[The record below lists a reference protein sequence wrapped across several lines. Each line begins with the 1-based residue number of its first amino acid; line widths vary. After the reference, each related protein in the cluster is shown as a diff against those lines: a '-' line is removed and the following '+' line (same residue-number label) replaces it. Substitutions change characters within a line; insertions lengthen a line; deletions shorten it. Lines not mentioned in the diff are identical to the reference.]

1 MNASRWTKDGIIHGF
16 DEKNRRVTAKYSTD
30 GEDVLIARGHVQ
42 DIQQEVDHV
51 HAWNQKTG
59 EPGHH
64 DMRHS
69 RKMFP
74 QVKDNWVVASEAK
87 EKLISRAE
95 QLATTT
101 DWKKGGEEFKSLL
114 TEWKAVGRGEKSA
127 DAAQWERFKAAREKF
142 NSARSAYFEK
152 RQREWASNKAAKER
166 IVSQAESLAGSS
178 DLRSASEQ
186 MRRLGE
192 EWKQV
197 GPCEKGDNDRLWGRF
212 NQARTRLRDRK
223 QQDFEKRQREW
234 ASNKAAKERIVSQAE
249 SLAGSSDLRSASE
262 QMRRLGEEWKQV
274 GPCEKGDNDRLW
286 GRFNQARTRLR
297 DRKQQ
302 DFEKRQREWA
312 SNKAAKERLIYQMS
326 LLVNSNDYRAAKDQ
340 ARQLDTQWRA
350 IGPCAKEDRDRLW
363 QQYKSAK
370 DQLFEA
376 AKRAGEQRKAEA
388 RQRAQERVWRLEEQL
403 RNVENALQRAE
414 ENYSRALSARSPSMR
429 NPHWR
434 EISQK
439 QLDRQSAARQ
449 KVQSI
454 QQRRSEVIQKLGDAR
469 SRLNQF

>member
-74 QVKDNWVVASEAK
+74 QVKDNWAVASEAK

-197 GPCEKGDNDRLWGRF
+197 GPCEKGDNDRLWARF

-223 QQDFEKRQREW
+223 QQDFEKHQREW
-234 ASNKAAKERIVSQAE
+234 ASNKAAKES
-249 SLAGSSDLRSASE
+249 
-262 QMRRLGEEWKQV
+262 
-274 GPCEKGDNDRLW
+274 
-286 GRFNQARTRLR
+286 
-297 DRKQQ
+297 
-302 DFEKRQREWA
+302 
-312 SNKAAKERLIYQMS
+312 LIYQMS
-326 LLVNSNDYRAAKDQ
+326 LLVNYNDYRAAKDQ

>member
-69 RKMFP
+69 RKVFP

-142 NSARSAYFEK
+142 NSARSAY
-152 RQREWASNKAAKER
+152 
-166 IVSQAESLAGSS
+166 
-178 DLRSASEQ
+178 
-186 MRRLGE
+186 
-192 EWKQV
+192 
-197 GPCEKGDNDRLWGRF
+197 
-212 NQARTRLRDRK
+212 
-223 QQDFEKRQREW
+223 FEKRQREW

>member
-74 QVKDNWVVASEAK
+74 QVKDNWAVASEAK

-197 GPCEKGDNDRLWGRF
+197 GPCEKGDNDRLWARF

-223 QQDFEKRQREW
+223 QQD
-234 ASNKAAKERIVSQAE
+234 
-249 SLAGSSDLRSASE
+249 
-262 QMRRLGEEWKQV
+262 
-274 GPCEKGDNDRLW
+274 C
-286 GRFNQARTRLR
+286 
-297 DRKQQ
+297 
-302 DFEKRQREWA
+302 EKRQREWA
-312 SNKAAKERLIYQMS
+312 SNKAAKERLMYQMS

>member
-74 QVKDNWVVASEAK
+74 QVKDNWAVASEAK

-152 RQREWASNKAAKER
+152 RQCEWASNKAAKER

-234 ASNKAAKERIVSQAE
+234 ASNKAAKES
-249 SLAGSSDLRSASE
+249 
-262 QMRRLGEEWKQV
+262 
-274 GPCEKGDNDRLW
+274 
-286 GRFNQARTRLR
+286 
-297 DRKQQ
+297 
-302 DFEKRQREWA
+302 
-312 SNKAAKERLIYQMS
+312 LIYQMS
-326 LLVNSNDYRAAKDQ
+326 LLVNYNDYRAAKDQ

-439 QLDRQSAARQ
+439 QLDRQSVARQ

>member
-74 QVKDNWVVASEAK
+74 QVKDNWAVASEAK

-152 RQREWASNKAAKER
+152 RQCEWASNKAAKER

-234 ASNKAAKERIVSQAE
+234 ASNKAAKES
-249 SLAGSSDLRSASE
+249 
-262 QMRRLGEEWKQV
+262 
-274 GPCEKGDNDRLW
+274 
-286 GRFNQARTRLR
+286 
-297 DRKQQ
+297 
-302 DFEKRQREWA
+302 
-312 SNKAAKERLIYQMS
+312 LIYQMS
-326 LLVNSNDYRAAKDQ
+326 LLVNYNDYRAAKDQ

-388 RQRAQERVWRLEEQL
+388 RQRVQERVWRLEEQL

-434 EISQK
+434 EISRK

>member
-74 QVKDNWVVASEAK
+74 QVKDNWTVVSEAK

-197 GPCEKGDNDRLWGRF
+197 GPCEKGDNDRLWARF

-234 ASNKAAKERIVSQAE
+234 ASNKAAKES
-249 SLAGSSDLRSASE
+249 
-262 QMRRLGEEWKQV
+262 
-274 GPCEKGDNDRLW
+274 
-286 GRFNQARTRLR
+286 
-297 DRKQQ
+297 
-302 DFEKRQREWA
+302 
-312 SNKAAKERLIYQMS
+312 LIYQMS
-326 LLVNSNDYRAAKDQ
+326 LLVNYNDYRAAKDQ
-340 ARQLDTQWRA
+340 TRQLDTQWRA

>member
-74 QVKDNWVVASEAK
+74 QVKDNWAVASEAK

-142 NSARSAYFEK
+142 NSARSAY
-152 RQREWASNKAAKER
+152 
-166 IVSQAESLAGSS
+166 
-178 DLRSASEQ
+178 
-186 MRRLGE
+186 
-192 EWKQV
+192 
-197 GPCEKGDNDRLWGRF
+197 
-212 NQARTRLRDRK
+212 
-223 QQDFEKRQREW
+223 FEKRQREW

-439 QLDRQSAARQ
+439 QLDRQSRARQ

>member
-74 QVKDNWVVASEAK
+74 QVKDNWAVASEAK

-178 DLRSASEQ
+178 DLRS
-186 MRRLGE
+186 
-192 EWKQV
+192 V
-197 GPCEKGDNDRLWGRF
+197 
-212 NQARTRLRDRK
+212 
-223 QQDFEKRQREW
+223 
-234 ASNKAAKERIVSQAE
+234 
-249 SLAGSSDLRSASE
+249 SE

>member
-64 DMRHS
+64 DMLHS

-74 QVKDNWVVASEAK
+74 QVKDNWTVVSEAK

-197 GPCEKGDNDRLWGRF
+197 GPCEKGDNDRLWARF

-234 ASNKAAKERIVSQAE
+234 ASNKAAKES
-249 SLAGSSDLRSASE
+249 
-262 QMRRLGEEWKQV
+262 
-274 GPCEKGDNDRLW
+274 
-286 GRFNQARTRLR
+286 
-297 DRKQQ
+297 
-302 DFEKRQREWA
+302 
-312 SNKAAKERLIYQMS
+312 LIYQMS
-326 LLVNSNDYRAAKDQ
+326 LLVNYNDYRAAKDQ

>member
-74 QVKDNWVVASEAK
+74 QVKDNWAVASEAK

-127 DAAQWERFKAAREKF
+127 DAAQWEKFKAAREKF

-197 GPCEKGDNDRLWGRF
+197 GPCEKGDNDRLW
-212 NQARTRLRDRK
+212 A
-223 QQDFEKRQREW
+223 
-234 ASNKAAKERIVSQAE
+234 
-249 SLAGSSDLRSASE
+249 
-262 QMRRLGEEWKQV
+262 
-274 GPCEKGDNDRLW
+274 
-286 GRFNQARTRLR
+286 RFNQARTRLR

-326 LLVNSNDYRAAKDQ
+326 LLVNYNDYRAAKDQ

>member
-74 QVKDNWVVASEAK
+74 QVKDNWAVASEAK

-152 RQREWASNKAAKER
+152 RQCEWASNKAAKER

-197 GPCEKGDNDRLWGRF
+197 GPCEKGDNDRLWARF

-234 ASNKAAKERIVSQAE
+234 ASNKAAKES
-249 SLAGSSDLRSASE
+249 
-262 QMRRLGEEWKQV
+262 
-274 GPCEKGDNDRLW
+274 
-286 GRFNQARTRLR
+286 
-297 DRKQQ
+297 
-302 DFEKRQREWA
+302 
-312 SNKAAKERLIYQMS
+312 LIYQMS

>member
-74 QVKDNWVVASEAK
+74 QVKDNWAVVSEAK

-127 DAAQWERFKAAREKF
+127 DAAQWERFKSAREKF

-152 RQREWASNKAAKER
+152 RQCEWASNKAAKER

-223 QQDFEKRQREW
+223 QQDFEKRQCEW
-234 ASNKAAKERIVSQAE
+234 ASNKAAKES
-249 SLAGSSDLRSASE
+249 
-262 QMRRLGEEWKQV
+262 
-274 GPCEKGDNDRLW
+274 
-286 GRFNQARTRLR
+286 
-297 DRKQQ
+297 
-302 DFEKRQREWA
+302 
-312 SNKAAKERLIYQMS
+312 LIYQMS
-326 LLVNSNDYRAAKDQ
+326 LLVNYNDYRAAKDQ

>member
-74 QVKDNWVVASEAK
+74 QVKDNWTVVSEAK

-234 ASNKAAKERIVSQAE
+234 ASNKAAKES
-249 SLAGSSDLRSASE
+249 
-262 QMRRLGEEWKQV
+262 
-274 GPCEKGDNDRLW
+274 
-286 GRFNQARTRLR
+286 
-297 DRKQQ
+297 
-302 DFEKRQREWA
+302 
-312 SNKAAKERLIYQMS
+312 LIYQMS
-326 LLVNSNDYRAAKDQ
+326 LLVNYNDYRAAKDQ

>member
-74 QVKDNWVVASEAK
+74 QVKDNWTVVSEAK

-127 DAAQWERFKAAREKF
+127 DAAQWARFKAAREKF

-166 IVSQAESLAGSS
+166 IVSQAESLASSS

-197 GPCEKGDNDRLWGRF
+197 GPCEKGDNDRLW
-212 NQARTRLRDRK
+212 A
-223 QQDFEKRQREW
+223 
-234 ASNKAAKERIVSQAE
+234 
-249 SLAGSSDLRSASE
+249 
-262 QMRRLGEEWKQV
+262 
-274 GPCEKGDNDRLW
+274 
-286 GRFNQARTRLR
+286 RFNQARTRLR

-429 NPHWR
+429 NPALH
-434 EISQK
+434 
-439 QLDRQSAARQ
+439 
-449 KVQSI
+449 
-454 QQRRSEVIQKLGDAR
+454 
-469 SRLNQF
+469 N

>member
-74 QVKDNWVVASEAK
+74 QVKDNWAVVSEAK

-166 IVSQAESLAGSS
+166 IISQAESLAGSS

-197 GPCEKGDNDRLWGRF
+197 GPCEKGDNDRLW
-212 NQARTRLRDRK
+212 A
-223 QQDFEKRQREW
+223 
-234 ASNKAAKERIVSQAE
+234 
-249 SLAGSSDLRSASE
+249 
-262 QMRRLGEEWKQV
+262 
-274 GPCEKGDNDRLW
+274 
-286 GRFNQARTRLR
+286 RFNQARTRLR

-326 LLVNSNDYRAAKDQ
+326 LLVNYNDYRAAKDQ

>member
-74 QVKDNWVVASEAK
+74 QVKDNWTVVSEAK

-114 TEWKAVGRGEKSA
+114 TEWKAVGRGEKTA

-166 IVSQAESLAGSS
+166 IVSQAESFAGSS

-234 ASNKAAKERIVSQAE
+234 ASNKAAKES
-249 SLAGSSDLRSASE
+249 
-262 QMRRLGEEWKQV
+262 
-274 GPCEKGDNDRLW
+274 
-286 GRFNQARTRLR
+286 
-297 DRKQQ
+297 
-302 DFEKRQREWA
+302 
-312 SNKAAKERLIYQMS
+312 LIYQMS

>member
-74 QVKDNWVVASEAK
+74 QVKDNWTVVSEAK

-127 DAAQWERFKAAREKF
+127 DAAQWEKFKAAREKF

-197 GPCEKGDNDRLWGRF
+197 GPCEKGDNDRLW
-212 NQARTRLRDRK
+212 A
-223 QQDFEKRQREW
+223 
-234 ASNKAAKERIVSQAE
+234 
-249 SLAGSSDLRSASE
+249 
-262 QMRRLGEEWKQV
+262 
-274 GPCEKGDNDRLW
+274 
-286 GRFNQARTRLR
+286 RFNQARTRLR

-326 LLVNSNDYRAAKDQ
+326 LLVNYNDYRAAKDQ

>member
-74 QVKDNWVVASEAK
+74 QVKDNWTVVSEAK

-197 GPCEKGDNDRLWGRF
+197 GPCEKGDNDRLWARF
-212 NQARTRLRDRK
+212 NQ
-223 QQDFEKRQREW
+223 
-234 ASNKAAKERIVSQAE
+234 S
-249 SLAGSSDLRSASE
+249 RS
-262 QMRRLGEEWKQV
+262 
-274 GPCEKGDNDRLW
+274 
-286 GRFNQARTRLR
+286 RLR

>member
-74 QVKDNWVVASEAK
+74 QVKDNWTVVSEAK

-197 GPCEKGDNDRLWGRF
+197 GPGEKGDNDRLW
-212 NQARTRLRDRK
+212 A
-223 QQDFEKRQREW
+223 
-234 ASNKAAKERIVSQAE
+234 
-249 SLAGSSDLRSASE
+249 
-262 QMRRLGEEWKQV
+262 
-274 GPCEKGDNDRLW
+274 
-286 GRFNQARTRLR
+286 RFNQARTRLR

>member
-74 QVKDNWVVASEAK
+74 QVKDNWAVASEAK

-152 RQREWASNKAAKER
+152 RQCEWASNKAAKER

-197 GPCEKGDNDRLWGRF
+197 GPCEKGDNDRLWARF

-234 ASNKAAKERIVSQAE
+234 ASNKAAKES
-249 SLAGSSDLRSASE
+249 
-262 QMRRLGEEWKQV
+262 
-274 GPCEKGDNDRLW
+274 
-286 GRFNQARTRLR
+286 
-297 DRKQQ
+297 
-302 DFEKRQREWA
+302 
-312 SNKAAKERLIYQMS
+312 LIYQMS
-326 LLVNSNDYRAAKDQ
+326 LLVNYNDYRAAKDQ

-439 QLDRQSAARQ
+439 QLDRQSVARQ

>member
-74 QVKDNWVVASEAK
+74 QVKDNWAVASEAK

-234 ASNKAAKERIVSQAE
+234 ASNKAAKER
-249 SLAGSSDLRSASE
+249 
-262 QMRRLGEEWKQV
+262 
-274 GPCEKGDNDRLW
+274 
-286 GRFNQARTRLR
+286 
-297 DRKQQ
+297 
-302 DFEKRQREWA
+302 
-312 SNKAAKERLIYQMS
+312 LIYQMS
-326 LLVNSNDYRAAKDQ
+326 LLVNYNDYRAAKDQ

>member
-74 QVKDNWVVASEAK
+74 QVKDNWTVVSEAK

-142 NSARSAYFEK
+142 NSARSAYFER

-197 GPCEKGDNDRLWGRF
+197 GPCEKGDNDRLWARF

-234 ASNKAAKERIVSQAE
+234 ASNKAAKES
-249 SLAGSSDLRSASE
+249 
-262 QMRRLGEEWKQV
+262 
-274 GPCEKGDNDRLW
+274 
-286 GRFNQARTRLR
+286 
-297 DRKQQ
+297 
-302 DFEKRQREWA
+302 
-312 SNKAAKERLIYQMS
+312 LIYQMS
-326 LLVNSNDYRAAKDQ
+326 LLVNYNDYRAAKDQ

>member
-74 QVKDNWVVASEAK
+74 QVKDNWAVASEAK

-234 ASNKAAKERIVSQAE
+234 ASNKAAKES
-249 SLAGSSDLRSASE
+249 
-262 QMRRLGEEWKQV
+262 
-274 GPCEKGDNDRLW
+274 
-286 GRFNQARTRLR
+286 
-297 DRKQQ
+297 
-302 DFEKRQREWA
+302 
-312 SNKAAKERLIYQMS
+312 LIYQMS
-326 LLVNSNDYRAAKDQ
+326 LLVNYNDYRAAKDQ

>member
-74 QVKDNWVVASEAK
+74 QVKDNWTVVSEAK

-197 GPCEKGDNDRLWGRF
+197 GPCEKGDNDRLWARF

-234 ASNKAAKERIVSQAE
+234 ASNKAAKES
-249 SLAGSSDLRSASE
+249 
-262 QMRRLGEEWKQV
+262 
-274 GPCEKGDNDRLW
+274 
-286 GRFNQARTRLR
+286 
-297 DRKQQ
+297 
-302 DFEKRQREWA
+302 
-312 SNKAAKERLIYQMS
+312 LIYQMS
-326 LLVNSNDYRAAKDQ
+326 LLVNYNDYRAAKDQ

-376 AKRAGEQRKAEA
+376 ARRAGEQRKAEA

>member
-74 QVKDNWVVASEAK
+74 QVKDNWAVVSEAK

-178 DLRSASEQ
+178 DLRSVSEQ

-197 GPCEKGDNDRLWGRF
+197 GPCEKGDNDRLW
-212 NQARTRLRDRK
+212 A
-223 QQDFEKRQREW
+223 
-234 ASNKAAKERIVSQAE
+234 
-249 SLAGSSDLRSASE
+249 
-262 QMRRLGEEWKQV
+262 
-274 GPCEKGDNDRLW
+274 
-286 GRFNQARTRLR
+286 RFNQARTRLR

-326 LLVNSNDYRAAKDQ
+326 LLVNYNDYRAAKDQ

>member
-74 QVKDNWVVASEAK
+74 QVKDNWTVASEAK

-197 GPCEKGDNDRLWGRF
+197 GPCEKGDNDRLWARF

-234 ASNKAAKERIVSQAE
+234 ASNKAAKES
-249 SLAGSSDLRSASE
+249 
-262 QMRRLGEEWKQV
+262 
-274 GPCEKGDNDRLW
+274 
-286 GRFNQARTRLR
+286 
-297 DRKQQ
+297 
-302 DFEKRQREWA
+302 
-312 SNKAAKERLIYQMS
+312 LIYQMS
-326 LLVNSNDYRAAKDQ
+326 LLVNYNDYRAAKDQ

-439 QLDRQSAARQ
+439 QLDRQSVARQ

>member
-74 QVKDNWVVASEAK
+74 QVKDNWAVVSEAK

-152 RQREWASNKAAKER
+152 RQCEWASNKAAKER

-197 GPCEKGDNDRLWGRF
+197 GPCEKGDNDRLW
-212 NQARTRLRDRK
+212 A
-223 QQDFEKRQREW
+223 
-234 ASNKAAKERIVSQAE
+234 
-249 SLAGSSDLRSASE
+249 
-262 QMRRLGEEWKQV
+262 
-274 GPCEKGDNDRLW
+274 
-286 GRFNQARTRLR
+286 RFNQARTRLR

>member
-74 QVKDNWVVASEAK
+74 QVKDNWTVVSEAK

-197 GPCEKGDNDRLWGRF
+197 GPCEKGDNDRLWARF

-234 ASNKAAKERIVSQAE
+234 ASNKAAKES
-249 SLAGSSDLRSASE
+249 
-262 QMRRLGEEWKQV
+262 
-274 GPCEKGDNDRLW
+274 
-286 GRFNQARTRLR
+286 
-297 DRKQQ
+297 
-302 DFEKRQREWA
+302 
-312 SNKAAKERLIYQMS
+312 LIYQMS
-326 LLVNSNDYRAAKDQ
+326 LLVNYNDYRAAKDQ

-376 AKRAGEQRKAEA
+376 AKRAGAQRKAEA

>member
-74 QVKDNWVVASEAK
+74 QVKDNWAVASEAK

-197 GPCEKGDNDRLWGRF
+197 GPCEKGDNDRLWARF

-234 ASNKAAKERIVSQAE
+234 ASNKAAKES
-249 SLAGSSDLRSASE
+249 
-262 QMRRLGEEWKQV
+262 
-274 GPCEKGDNDRLW
+274 
-286 GRFNQARTRLR
+286 
-297 DRKQQ
+297 
-302 DFEKRQREWA
+302 
-312 SNKAAKERLIYQMS
+312 LIYQMS
-326 LLVNSNDYRAAKDQ
+326 LLVNYNDYRAAKDQ

-454 QQRRSEVIQKLGDAR
+454 QQRRNEVIQKLGDAR

>member
-166 IVSQAESLAGSS
+166 IVSQAESLAS
-178 DLRSASEQ
+178 
-186 MRRLGE
+186 
-192 EWKQV
+192 
-197 GPCEKGDNDRLWGRF
+197 
-212 NQARTRLRDRK
+212 
-223 QQDFEKRQREW
+223 
-234 ASNKAAKERIVSQAE
+234 
-249 SLAGSSDLRSASE
+249 SSDLRSASE

>member
-74 QVKDNWVVASEAK
+74 QVKDNWAVVSEAK

-152 RQREWASNKAAKER
+152 RQCEWASNKAAKER

-197 GPCEKGDNDRLWGRF
+197 GPCEKGDNDRLWARF

-234 ASNKAAKERIVSQAE
+234 ASNKAAKES
-249 SLAGSSDLRSASE
+249 
-262 QMRRLGEEWKQV
+262 
-274 GPCEKGDNDRLW
+274 
-286 GRFNQARTRLR
+286 
-297 DRKQQ
+297 
-302 DFEKRQREWA
+302 
-312 SNKAAKERLIYQMS
+312 LIYQMS
-326 LLVNSNDYRAAKDQ
+326 LLVNYNDYRAAKDQ

>member
-74 QVKDNWVVASEAK
+74 QVKDNWTVVSEAK

-197 GPCEKGDNDRLWGRF
+197 GPCEKGDNDRLW
-212 NQARTRLRDRK
+212 A
-223 QQDFEKRQREW
+223 
-234 ASNKAAKERIVSQAE
+234 
-249 SLAGSSDLRSASE
+249 
-262 QMRRLGEEWKQV
+262 
-274 GPCEKGDNDRLW
+274 
-286 GRFNQARTRLR
+286 RFNQARTRLR

-414 ENYSRALSARSPSMR
+414 ENSSRALSARSPSMR

>member
-74 QVKDNWVVASEAK
+74 QVKDNWAVASEAK

-192 EWKQV
+192 EEWKQV
-197 GPCEKGDNDRLWGRF
+197 GPCEKGDNDRLWARF

-234 ASNKAAKERIVSQAE
+234 ASNKAAKES
-249 SLAGSSDLRSASE
+249 
-262 QMRRLGEEWKQV
+262 
-274 GPCEKGDNDRLW
+274 
-286 GRFNQARTRLR
+286 
-297 DRKQQ
+297 
-302 DFEKRQREWA
+302 
-312 SNKAAKERLIYQMS
+312 LIYQMS
-326 LLVNSNDYRAAKDQ
+326 LLVNYNDYRAAKDQ

-414 ENYSRALSARSPSMR
+414 ENCSRALSARSPSMR

>member
-74 QVKDNWVVASEAK
+74 QVKDNWAVVSEAK

-127 DAAQWERFKAAREKF
+127 DAAQWERFKSAREKF

-152 RQREWASNKAAKER
+152 RQ
-166 IVSQAESLAGSS
+166 
-178 DLRSASEQ
+178 
-186 MRRLGE
+186 
-192 EWKQV
+192 
-197 GPCEKGDNDRLWGRF
+197 C
-212 NQARTRLRDRK
+212 
-223 QQDFEKRQREW
+223 EW

>member
-42 DIQQEVDHV
+42 DIQQEIDHV

-166 IVSQAESLAGSS
+166 IVSQAESLASSS

-234 ASNKAAKERIVSQAE
+234 ASNKAAKES
-249 SLAGSSDLRSASE
+249 
-262 QMRRLGEEWKQV
+262 
-274 GPCEKGDNDRLW
+274 
-286 GRFNQARTRLR
+286 
-297 DRKQQ
+297 
-302 DFEKRQREWA
+302 
-312 SNKAAKERLIYQMS
+312 LIYQMS
-326 LLVNSNDYRAAKDQ
+326 LLVNYNDYRAAKDQ

>member
-74 QVKDNWVVASEAK
+74 QVKDNWAVASEAK

-152 RQREWASNKAAKER
+152 RQ
-166 IVSQAESLAGSS
+166 
-178 DLRSASEQ
+178 
-186 MRRLGE
+186 
-192 EWKQV
+192 
-197 GPCEKGDNDRLWGRF
+197 C
-212 NQARTRLRDRK
+212 
-223 QQDFEKRQREW
+223 EW

>member
-74 QVKDNWVVASEAK
+74 QVKDNWAVASEAK

-127 DAAQWERFKAAREKF
+127 DAAQWERFKSAREKF

-234 ASNKAAKERIVSQAE
+234 ASNKAAKER
-249 SLAGSSDLRSASE
+249 
-262 QMRRLGEEWKQV
+262 
-274 GPCEKGDNDRLW
+274 
-286 GRFNQARTRLR
+286 
-297 DRKQQ
+297 
-302 DFEKRQREWA
+302 
-312 SNKAAKERLIYQMS
+312 LIYQMS
-326 LLVNSNDYRAAKDQ
+326 LLVDSNDYRAAKDQ

>member
-74 QVKDNWVVASEAK
+74 QVKDNWVVVSEAK

-197 GPCEKGDNDRLWGRF
+197 GPCEKGDNDRLWARF

-234 ASNKAAKERIVSQAE
+234 ASNKAAKES
-249 SLAGSSDLRSASE
+249 
-262 QMRRLGEEWKQV
+262 
-274 GPCEKGDNDRLW
+274 
-286 GRFNQARTRLR
+286 
-297 DRKQQ
+297 
-302 DFEKRQREWA
+302 
-312 SNKAAKERLIYQMS
+312 LIYQMS

>member
-74 QVKDNWVVASEAK
+74 QVKDNWTVVSEAK

-152 RQREWASNKAAKER
+152 RQCEWASNKAAKER

-223 QQDFEKRQREW
+223 QQDFEKRQ
-234 ASNKAAKERIVSQAE
+234 
-249 SLAGSSDLRSASE
+249 
-262 QMRRLGEEWKQV
+262 
-274 GPCEKGDNDRLW
+274 C
-286 GRFNQARTRLR
+286 
-297 DRKQQ
+297 
-302 DFEKRQREWA
+302 EWA